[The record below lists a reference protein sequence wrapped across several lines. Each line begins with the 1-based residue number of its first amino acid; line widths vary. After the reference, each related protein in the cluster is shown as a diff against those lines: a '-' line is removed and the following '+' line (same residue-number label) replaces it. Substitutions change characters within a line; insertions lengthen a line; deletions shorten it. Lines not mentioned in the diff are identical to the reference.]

1 MTVDP
6 EDDEVV
12 TLPAFSHGFAG
23 LLAILH
29 ILYVQTDVSPLDVYI
44 PL

>member
-6 EDDEVV
+6 DDEVV
-12 TLPAFSHGFAG
+12 TLPALSHGFAG

-29 ILYVQTDVSPLDVYI
+29 ICTLKTDVSPLDV
-44 PL
+44 